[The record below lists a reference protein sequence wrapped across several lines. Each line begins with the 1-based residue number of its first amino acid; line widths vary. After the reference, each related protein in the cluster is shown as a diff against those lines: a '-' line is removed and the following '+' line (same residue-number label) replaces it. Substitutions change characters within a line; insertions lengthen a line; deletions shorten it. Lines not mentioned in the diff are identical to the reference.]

1 MSHISVSIRPGQTQL
16 TRTGASGFV
25 GSAVVKELIAH
36 GHKVL
41 GLVRSDAKAAAL
53 AATGAA
59 VLRGTLGDLDSLRR
73 GAAAADGVIHTAFKH
88 DFSKY
93 AANAEDD
100 RRALE
105 EMAKVMEG
113 TNKPLISTSGLMGL
127 APGILVTEDLPA
139 AGAMGSMR
147 KSEEVL
153 AAAARGVRAMTVRL
167 PPCTHDGVDGGFA
180 PLIIAAARANG
191 VSAYVGDGRNRWPA
205 VHRKDAASLYR
216 LALEKGKA
224 GARYHA
230 IGDEGIAFRDL
241 AETIGKRLNLPVV
254 SKTADEA
261 GAHFGFLGMFAGLD
275 APASAA
281 LTRKELNW
289 APKHPG
295 LIADL
300 ERFLS

>member
-1 MSHISVSIRPGQTQL
+1 MRVFV
-16 TRTGASGFV
+16 TGASGFV

-41 GLVRSDAKAAAL
+41 GLARSDAKAATL
-53 AATGAA
+53 TAAGAEI
-59 VLRGTLGDLDSLRR
+59 LRGSLEDLACLRS
-73 GAAAADGVIHTAFKH
+73 GAAAADGVIHTAFNH

-93 AANAEDD
+93 AANAEED

-105 EMAKVMEG
+105 EMAKVLEG
-113 TNKPLISTSGLMGL
+113 TNKPLISTSGLLGL
-127 APGILVTEDLPA
+127 SPGAAVTEAMPA

-167 PPCTHDGVDGGFA
+167 PPCTHDGIDGGFA

-191 VSAYVGDGRNRWPA
+191 VSVYLGDGRNRWPA
-205 VHRKDAASLYR
+205 VHRLDAANLYR

-230 IGDEGIAFRDL
+230 IGDEGIAFRDI
-241 AETIGKRLNLPVV
+241 AEAIGKRLNLPVV
-254 SKTADEA
+254 SKTREEAADHF
-261 GAHFGFLGMFAGLD
+261 GWFAHFAAINNRASSAKTREQLGWD
-275 APASAA
+275 P
-281 LTRKELNW
+281 TQ
-289 APKHPG
+289 PG
-295 LIADL
+295 LIPDL
-300 ERFLS
+300 DRPGYFE